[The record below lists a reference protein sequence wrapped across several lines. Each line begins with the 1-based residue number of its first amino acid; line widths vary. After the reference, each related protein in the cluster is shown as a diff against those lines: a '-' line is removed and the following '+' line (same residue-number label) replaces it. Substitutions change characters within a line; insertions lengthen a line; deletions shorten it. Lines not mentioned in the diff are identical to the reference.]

1 MSKKQTIFQSIAIAV
16 HPKNDQAF
24 ELAEIITAS
33 LERDGKQVLL
43 GRMDDQEF
51 REGVCKNC
59 QDLLIALGGDGT
71 MLRAGHI
78 SAPSNVPILGINL
91 GRYGFLTE
99 IQRDEWQNAL
109 KRVLKGDYWLEKRM
123 MLKTALIRG
132 DKIEGE
138 WNALNDTVISRG
150 ETIRPVQ
157 FEIFI
162 NNRHLSTTVADAVI
176 ASTATGSTAYAM
188 AAGGPIL
195 SPELRN
201 IILVP
206 VAPHL
211 SIEQSLVLSEDVLV
225 SVTVHTSH
233 QAVISIDGQLPIHM
247 ITGDRVEIVASDYTV
262 QFIRFQDPGYFYRN
276 LIPYMDQNPSIKK
289 KNVRDS

>member
-1 MSKKQTIFQSIAIAV
+1 MATNPTEFNSIAIAV
-16 HPKNDQAF
+16 HPKNEQAYA
-24 ELAEIITAS
+24 LAEEIGAF
-33 LERDGKQVLL
+33 LETGGKKVLL
-43 GRMDDQEF
+43 GRMDEATL
-51 REGVCKNC
+51 RNGVSNGK

-78 SAPSNVPILGINL
+78 SAASQVPILGINL

-99 IQRDEWQNAL
+99 IQRDEWPDAL
-109 KRVLKGDYWLEKRM
+109 QRVLAGDYWLEKRM
-123 MLKTALIRG
+123 MLESVLLRKGKEFDR
-132 DKIEGE
+132 
-138 WNALNDTVISRG
+138 WYALNDAVISRG
-150 ETIRPVQ
+150 ETIRPVEL
-157 FEIFI
+157 EIFI
-162 NNRHLSTTVADAVI
+162 NNRHLSTIVADAII

-211 SIEQSLVLSEDVLV
+211 SIEQSLVLDETVLI
-225 SVTVHTSH
+225 SVNVYTSH
-233 QAVISIDGQLPIHM
+233 EAVISIDGQPAIKL
-247 ITGDRVEIVASDYTV
+247 DNEDQVEIRASDDVV

-276 LIPYMDQNPSIKK
+276 LIPYMDQNPAIKK
-289 KNVRDS
+289 TNVRD